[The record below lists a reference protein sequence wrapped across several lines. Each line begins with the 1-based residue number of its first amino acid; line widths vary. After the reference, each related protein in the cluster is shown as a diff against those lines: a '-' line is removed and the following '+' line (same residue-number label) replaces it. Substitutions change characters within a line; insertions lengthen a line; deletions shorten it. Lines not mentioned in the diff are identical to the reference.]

1 MRIDLLSVP
10 RNSRKGVMSIVDK
23 LDCECPEEK
32 VFPSE
37 NDHVECELPPMLRQE
52 LPEIVSGLVE
62 SCQDMDTLHHLNLV
76 GLPSREVVI
85 EIVERLKKVLFP
97 GYFGEHEVDSFNLVY
112 QMGIDINTLFEL
124 LSRQITLSIRHE
136 CRRHQMVCTSCSER
150 GQKEALALLKKLKD
164 LRKILAEDAQ
174 AAYRGDPAAKSIDE
188 IIFGYPSI
196 MAITTYRLAHELHVQ
211 EVPLIPRMMAEYA
224 HSVTGIDIH
233 PGAVIG
239 RHFFIDHGTGVVI
252 GETSVIGEY
261 VRIYQGVTLGALS
274 LPMEEKG
281 DALRRMKRHPT
292 IEDHVTIYAGA
303 TILGGET
310 VVGGG
315 SIIGGNVWLTRSVP
329 PGVTVMT
336 EAPKLKY
343 KEEQKEPSVE
353 SKGY

>member
-1 MRIDLLSVP
+1 M
-10 RNSRKGVMSIVDK
+10 DK
-23 LDCECPEEK
+23 MNCECPAQELLS
-32 VFPSE
+32 SE
-37 NDHVECELPPMLRQE
+37 TDHVECELPPLFRQE

-62 SCQDMDTLHHLNLV
+62 SCQEADTVHHLNLV
-76 GLPSREVVI
+76 GLPSRGVVI

-97 GYFGEHEVDSFNLVY
+97 GYFGEHEVDRFNLPY
-112 QMGIDINTLFEL
+112 QMGIEINSLFEL

-136 CRRHQMVCTSCSER
+136 CRRHQMVCTFCSER
-150 GQKEALALLKKLKD
+150 GQKEALALLKKLKG
-164 LRKILAEDAQ
+164 LRRILAEDVR
-174 AAYRGDPAAKSIDE
+174 AAYLGDPAAKSLDE

-196 MAITTYRLAHELHVQ
+196 MAITTYRLAHELHIQ
-211 EVPLIPRMMAEYA
+211 EVPLIPRMMTEYA

-233 PGAVIG
+233 PGALIG

-252 GETSVIGEY
+252 GETSIIGEF
-261 VRIYQGVTLGALS
+261 VRVYQGVTLGALS

-281 DALRRMKRHPT
+281 DTLRKMKRHPT

-310 VVGGG
+310 VVGAG

-329 PGVTVMT
+329 PGVTVMI

-343 KEEQKEPSVE
+343 KEEKTEANNKSN
-353 SKGY
+353 GF

>member
-1 MRIDLLSVP
+1 MNKSDCGCPAKDVLSPAIDP
-10 RNSRKGVMSIVDK
+10 
-23 LDCECPEEK
+23 
-32 VFPSE
+32 
-37 NDHVECELPPMLRQE
+37 VECELPPLFRQE

-62 SCQDMDTLHHLNLV
+62 SCQDANTLHHLNLV
-76 GLPSREVVI
+76 GLPSRSTVI
-85 EIVERLKKVLFP
+85 DIVERLKDILFP
-97 GYFGEHEVDSFNLVY
+97 GYFGDHETDSYNLSY
-112 QMGIDINTLFEL
+112 QIGIEINSLFEL

-136 CRRHQMVCTSCSER
+136 CRRHQRVCTSCSER
-150 GQKEALALLKKLKD
+150 GQKEALVLLRKLKD
-164 LRKILAEDAQ
+164 LRKILAEDVR
-174 AAYRGDPAAKSIDE
+174 AAYQGDPAAKSLDE

-196 MAITTYRLAHELHVQ
+196 MAIATYRLAHELHVQ

-252 GETSVIGEY
+252 GETSIIGEY

-274 LPMEEKG
+274 LPMEEEG
-281 DALRRMKRHPT
+281 DTLRKLKRHPT

-310 VVGGG
+310 VIGAG
-315 SIIGGNVWLTRSVP
+315 SVIGGNVWLTRSVP
-329 PGVTVMT
+329 PGVTVMI

-343 KEEQKEPSVE
+343 REEMRKTSEA
-353 SKGY
+353 

>member
-1 MRIDLLSVP
+1 
-10 RNSRKGVMSIVDK
+10 MSIMDK
-23 LDCECPEEK
+23 IDCECPAETL
-32 VFPSE
+32 FSSE
-37 NDHVECELPPMLRQE
+37 TDHVECELPPLFRQE

-62 SCQDMDTLHHLNLV
+62 SCQDMETLHHLNLV
-76 GLPSREVVI
+76 GLPSRAVVI
-85 EIVERLKKVLFP
+85 EIVECLRKILFP
-97 GYFGEHEVDSFNLVY
+97 GYFGEREVDSFNLAY
-112 QMGIDINTLFEL
+112 QIGIEMNSLFEL

-150 GQKEALALLKKLKD
+150 GQKEALILLKKLKG
-164 LRKILAEDAQ
+164 LRKILAEDVR
-174 AAYRGDPAAKSIDE
+174 AAYQGDPAAKSFDE
-188 IIFGYPSI
+188 IIFSYPSI

-211 EVPLIPRMMAEYA
+211 DVPLIPRMMTEYA

-252 GETSVIGEY
+252 GETGIIGEY

-281 DALRRMKRHPT
+281 DTLRKMKRHPT

-310 VVGGG
+310 VVGAG
-315 SIIGGNVWLTRSVP
+315 STIGGNVWLTRSVP
-329 PGVTVMT
+329 PGVTVMI

-343 KEEQKEPSVE
+343 KEEKKEPSNK
-353 SKGY
+353 SDDH

>member
-1 MRIDLLSVP
+1 MKI
-10 RNSRKGVMSIVDK
+10 MDK
-23 LDCECPEEK
+23 LNCECPEEK
-32 VFPSE
+32 VFSSE
-37 NDHVECELPPMLRQE
+37 NDHVECELPPLFRQE
-52 LPEIVSGLVE
+52 LPGIVSGLVE

-76 GLPSREVVI
+76 GLPSREVVM
-85 EIVERLKKVLFP
+85 EVVERLKKVLFP

-112 QMGIDINTLFEL
+112 QMGIEINTLFEL

-136 CRRHQMVCTSCSER
+136 CRRHQRVCTSCSAR
-150 GQKEALALLKKLKD
+150 GQEEALTLLKKLKD
-164 LRKILAEDAQ
+164 LRKILAEDVR
-174 AAYRGDPAAKSIDE
+174 AAYRGDPAAKSVDE
-188 IIFGYPSI
+188 IIFAYPSL

-239 RHFFIDHGTGVVI
+239 QHFFIDHGTGVVI

-281 DALRRMKRHPT
+281 DALRQMKRHPT

-310 VVGGG
+310 VVGSG

-336 EAPKLKY
+336 ETPKLKY
-343 KEEQKEPSVE
+343 KEEKREPSIE
-353 SKGY
+353 PSSY

>member
-1 MRIDLLSVP
+1 MNKI
-10 RNSRKGVMSIVDK
+10 N
-23 LDCECPEEK
+23 CECPAEEL
-32 VFPSE
+32 FSSE
-37 NDHVECELPPMLRQE
+37 TDHVECELPPLLRQE

-62 SCQDMDTLHHLNLV
+62 SCKDVDTVHHLNLV
-76 GLPSREVVI
+76 GLPSRGVVI

-97 GYFGEHEVDSFNLVY
+97 GYFGEHEVDRFNLTY
-112 QMGIDINTLFEL
+112 QMGMEINSLFEL

-136 CRRHQMVCTSCSER
+136 CRRHQMVCTSCSGR
-150 GQKEALALLKKLKD
+150 GQKEALVLLKKLKD
-164 LRKILAEDAQ
+164 LRKILAEDVR
-174 AAYRGDPAAKSIDE
+174 AAYQGDPAAKSLDE

-196 MAITTYRLAHELHVQ
+196 MAIMTYRLAHELHIQ
-211 EVPLIPRMMAEYA
+211 EVPLIPRMMTEYA

-252 GETSVIGEY
+252 GETSMIGEF
-261 VRIYQGVTLGALS
+261 VRVYQGVTLGALS

-281 DALRRMKRHPT
+281 DTLRKMKRHPT

-310 VVGGG
+310 VVGAG

-329 PGVTVMT
+329 PGVTVMI

-343 KEEQKEPSVE
+343 KEEKKEASNE
-353 SKGY
+353 SNGF

>member
-1 MRIDLLSVP
+1 M
-10 RNSRKGVMSIVDK
+10 DK
-23 LDCECPEEK
+23 INRECPAETL
-32 VFPSE
+32 FSSE
-37 NDHVECELPPMLRQE
+37 TDHVECELPPLLRQE

-62 SCQDMDTLHHLNLV
+62 SCQDTDTLHHLNLV
-76 GLPSREVVI
+76 GLPSREAVI
-85 EIVERLKKVLFP
+85 EIVECLKKILFP
-97 GYFGEHEVDSFNLVY
+97 GYFGEQEVDRFNLAY
-112 QMGIDINTLFEL
+112 QMGMEINSLFEL

-150 GQKEALALLKKLKD
+150 GQKEALALLRKLKG
-164 LRKILAEDAQ
+164 LRRILAEDVR
-174 AAYRGDPAAKSIDE
+174 AAYQGDPAAKSFDE
-188 IIFGYPSI
+188 IIFGYPSL

-233 PGAVIG
+233 PGAVVG

-252 GETSVIGEY
+252 GETSMIGEY
-261 VRIYQGVTLGALS
+261 VRIYQGVTLGAMS

-281 DALRRMKRHPT
+281 DTLRKMKRHPT

-310 VVGGG
+310 VVGAG

-329 PGVTVMT
+329 PGVTVMI

-343 KEEQKEPSVE
+343 KEEKKEPGNE
-353 SKGY
+353 SNRH